1 MMNKKLIAL
10 FITIATVGAI
20 SADCYIDRYGN
31 ERCDGVVENAGYGAG
46 EAVATSGDVV
56 AGTVG
61 GLFGGRGVRERVE
74 DRHDRRESRRESRQ
88 ERREARREARRY

>member
-10 FITIATVGAI
+10 FVALATVGAI
-20 SADCYIDRYGN
+20 SADCYVDRYGN
-31 ERCDGVVENAGYGAG
+31 ERCDGVVSESGHVAG
-46 EAVATSGDVV
+46 EAVATSGDIV

-74 DRHDRRESRRESRQ
+74 DRHDRRAERRAD
-88 ERREARREARRY
+88 REARREARRQ